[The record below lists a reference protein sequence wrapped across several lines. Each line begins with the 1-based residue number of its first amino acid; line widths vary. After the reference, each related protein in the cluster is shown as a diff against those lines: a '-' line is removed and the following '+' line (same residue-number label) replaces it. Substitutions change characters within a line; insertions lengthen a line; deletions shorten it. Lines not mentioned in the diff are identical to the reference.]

1 MALGLGIIFGAF
13 VSEIQELLAI
23 LKGRSANFENES
35 CASVILETLSNI

>member
-1 MALGLGIIFGAF
+1 MGLGLGIIFGAF

-35 CASVILETLSNI
+35 CASIILETLSNI